1 MSRIT
6 RHFTKLFA
14 LLACLVLFLSAVG
27 CGSVVA
33 PDPGSSDV
41 SAPDV
46 GPNGSSFGDVNG
58 SRYGDVNG

>member
-1 MSRIT
+1 MSRFT

-14 LLACLVLFLSAVG
+14 LLACLVLLLSAVG

-33 PDPGSSDV
+33 PDPDSSDI

-46 GPNGSSFGDVNG
+46 GPNDSNYGDVNG
-58 SRYGDVNG
+58 SNYGDVDG